1 MYPHVIDPVVSSAV
15 RSLQRDQRLP
25 IWLSLPQ
32 LSEATILEYA
42 KYLSEDIGYR
52 TPGTRE
58 HALADEWMTKKA
70 YQLKEECERVVA
82 AQPGRK
88 LQCEVWRQEGSG
100 SHRYVILSTSSVFYV
115 S

>member
-1 MYPHVIDPVVSSAV
+1 LTITRTTRYDP
-15 RSLQRDQRLP
+15 
-25 IWLSLPQ
+25 ITSLPQ